1 MSNLPDSGETA
12 RSVIRQV
19 ETQLQT
25 LDPSAFSPSAF
36 SPSAFKTLE
45 AKIGEYVNEFVNE
58 SVKVSRRHQADT
70 VSAAH
75 IERASEY
82 LVANTSRRIYR
93 HMGTAGGVLLGAAI
107 SNILAMSS
115 VGQYTGGGAILSTT
129 LGIIGAF
136 MIALPMAKD

>member
-36 SPSAFKTLE
+36 KTLE
-45 AKIGEYVNEFVNE
+45 AKIGEYVNELVDE

-93 HMGTAGGVLLGAAI
+93 HMGTAGGVLLGTAI